1 MNSLSL
7 RFEPDPHDC
16 VGRLFVHV
24 GTGSF
29 SGSGVFWAQAQDL
42 EEFATQLGRYPL
54 SQDDLPT
61 IRWGYN
67 ACEAED
73 LLLFV
78 QVTPFDRVGGLR
90 VAVELADLYDPQ
102 NRVRTSFKTTYSDID
117 RFRAALA
124 PLVRGEE
131 AKATLLGR

>member
-29 SGSGVFWAQAQDL
+29 SGSRFFWAQAQDL
-42 EEFATQLGRYPL
+42 EEFATQLGSYPL
-54 SQDDLPT
+54 SPDDLPT

-67 ACEAED
+67 AAEGED
-73 LLLFV
+73 LLLFI
-78 QVTPFDRVGGLR
+78 QLSPSDRVGGVR
-90 VAVELADLYDPQ
+90 VAVELAHPYEPE
-102 NRVRTSFKTTYSDID
+102 NRVRTSFETTYSDID
-117 RFRAALA
+117 RFRTALP